1 MGKKILIV
9 DDEADMSTMLKRHLE
24 LPHYE
29 PTGGVLRG
37 ITCFSLL
44 NE

>member
-9 DDEADMSTMLKRHLE
+9 DDEVDMSTMLKRYFE

-29 PTGGVLRG
+29 PTGGVLVASPV
-37 ITCFSLL
+37 FHF
-44 NE
+44 